1 MKTFKYNEVE
11 CYLEIAGYANNG
23 NMAIVLRVAEGPLQ
37 DAHYGTATVNLH
49 PVDDDYGFLDY
60 NNMPLIPGIFES
72 LGIAKPTGIKARSG
86 YCSYPLYQF
95 DMNVLR
101 EYTI

>member
-1 MKTFKYNEVE
+1 MKTLNYNGVE
-11 CYLEIAGYANNG
+11 CYLKVSNYANNG
-23 NMAIVLRVAEGPLQ
+23 NMAVMLMVAEEALQ
-37 DAHYGTATVNLH
+37 DALYGVATVNLH

-60 NNMPLIPGIFES
+60 NNMPLITGIFER
-72 LGIAKPTGIKARSG
+72 LGIAKPTGIKAQSG
-86 YCSYPLYQF
+86 YCSYPLYRF